1 MLKPRND
8 TEQESDFV
16 VQAHATLDDS
26 LNHLDTRT
34 TARLQAMRKQT
45 IAEYREKGKGAQPRQ
60 RWLVPATALAAT
72 VVVAVLAIGRWQQ
85 NASDHNI
92 MANLEDMSLLTDK
105 EDLELYEELE
115 FYQWLA
121 DEQSTS

>member
-8 TEQESDFV
+8 TEQESDIT
-16 VQAHATLDDS
+16 VQARATLDKS
-26 LNHLDTRT
+26 LDDLDART
-34 TARLQAMRKQT
+34 TARLQAIRKRT
-45 IAEYREKGKGAQPRQ
+45 IADYRENSKGAQPRQ
-60 RWLVPATALAAT
+60 KWIMSATALAAT
-72 VVVAVLAIGRWQQ
+72 VVVAVLAVGIWQQ
-85 NASDHNI
+85 SASDHNM

-105 EDLELYEELE
+105 EDFELYEELE